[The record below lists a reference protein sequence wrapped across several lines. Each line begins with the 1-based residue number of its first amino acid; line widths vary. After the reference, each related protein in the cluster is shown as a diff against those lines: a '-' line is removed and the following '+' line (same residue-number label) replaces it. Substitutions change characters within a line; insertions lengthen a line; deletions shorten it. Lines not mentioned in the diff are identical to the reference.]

1 VILEI
6 DNVEL
11 YYKNKAILNGIYLKA
26 ETGKV
31 TGILGSNGCGK
42 SCLLHILFGSLKPK
56 YKSIRINNKPVLKPL
71 FQTNLVKFLPQHALI
86 HKHLTLKHIFKLY
99 DVDWQEFVTHFNAFT
114 YRENNKSKQLS
125 GGQVRLVETYIV
137 LKSPSEIVLLDE
149 PFSHLAPIHIEKLI
163 AIVEEEKATKAIIIT
178 DHFYKNIID
187 VSDDI
192 YLFKNGA
199 SKFVNHILELEDYN
213 YLSQG
218 SLT

>member
-1 VILEI
+1 MILEI

-11 YYKNKAILNGIYLKA
+11 YFKNKAILNGIYLKA

-42 SCLLHILFGSLKPK
+42 SCLLQIVFGSLKPK
-56 YKSIRINNKPVLKPL
+56 YKLVRIDNKPILKPL
-71 FQTNLVKFLPQHALI
+71 YQTGWVKFLPQHALI
-86 HKHLTLKHIFKLY
+86 PKNLSFKHVFKLY
-99 DVDWQEFVTHFNAFT
+99 EVNWQEFVATFEEFMGCEV
-114 YRENNKSKQLS
+114 YKSKHLS
-125 GGQVRLVETYIV
+125 GGQVRLIETYIT
-137 LKSPSEIVLLDE
+137 LKSESKIVLLDE
-149 PFSHLAPIHIEKLI
+149 PFSHLAPLHIEKIIDLI
-163 AIVEEEKATKAIIIT
+163 EEEKVKKAIIIT
-178 DHFYKNIID
+178 DHFYNNIIE

-199 SKFVNHILELEDYN
+199 SKFINHLLELEDYK